1 MSTKLDTQKVTI
13 IAGPCSVNEDNIQQ
27 LYSIADIEVV
37 NRNGLSQKAIWGIRT
52 VGLKS
57 RSSMNAKGE
66 GMGFDFLNY
75 MHNAKQVIGGAS
87 FVGLKTT
94 RSIEIA
100 KKLVQDTGVIVGT
113 EIMDPLVQLPVYERE
128 IPNGKLFIWNPAVN
142 QLGFQMYAMG
152 MYAERNNWFIG
163 IKNGKWLGSAPED
176 QFNIMEKNWAGQISF
191 ATEDGNFGLKNRI
204 AMIQRGVDI
213 VGKGGFRNLPVH
225 NSAEKVKTK
234 TGAKMFFDP
243 SHSYGPL
250 LRDEIVEATIKG
262 MQMTVPDGSYL
273 YDGILIEVGDSTTD
287 TGQHITI
294 DELRTICTE
303 VAKFRD
309 LNVDRGVL

>member
-1 MSTKLDTQKVTI
+1 MNKKVDAQKVTI
-13 IAGPCSVNEDNIQQ
+13 VAGPCSVNEENIQQ
-27 LYSIADIEVV
+27 LYTIADIEVH
-37 NRNGLSQKAIWGIRT
+37 NRSGLLQKAIWGIRT

-57 RSSMNAKGE
+57 RSSMNTTGE

-75 MHNAKQVIGGAS
+75 MHNAKHVVENAS
-87 FVGLKTT
+87 FEGLKTT

-100 KKLVQDTGVIVGT
+100 KKLVEDTGVVVAT
-113 EIMDPLVQLPVYERE
+113 EIMDPIVQLPVYQRE
-128 IPNGKLFIWNPAVN
+128 IPRGKLLIWNPAVN

-152 MYAERNNWFIG
+152 IYAERNNWFIG

-191 ATEDGNFGLKNRI
+191 ATEDGHFDLKDRI

-225 NSAEKVKTK
+225 SSAEKVKAK

-243 SHSYGPL
+243 SHSYGPV
-250 LRDEIVEATIKG
+250 LRDQIVEATIKG
-262 MQMTVPDGSYL
+262 MQMTMSDGSYL

-287 TGQHITI
+287 TGQHVTI
-294 DELRTICTE
+294 DELQTICAE

-309 LNVDRGVL
+309 LNVDREVL